1 MIDVARLRKGLE
13 FALAHPEEHDQ
24 SSWAERTVC
33 GTTMCLAGTVVV
45 QAGYTLLWQPGATTS
60 GYARHPKT
68 GARVPVPTQARDL
81 LGITSAQATR
91 LFLDSETIDELYVAA
106 NDITDGEIEIPI
118 ELHGELS

>member
-24 SSWAERTVC
+24 ASWAERTVC
-33 GTTMCLAGTVVV
+33 GTTMCLAGTVVA
-45 QAGYTLLWQPGATTS
+45 QAGYTLRWNPGATTS
-60 GYARHPKT
+60 GYAHHPET
-68 GARVPVPTQARDL
+68 GAAVSIPDEARDL

-91 LFLDSETIDELYVAA
+91 LFLDAETIDDLYAVA

-118 ELHGELS
+118 ELHGELL